1 MAFIYNF
8 IENIKEHTTPIQPES
23 EYQSLSPVD
32 TIPKDSEYLKVMSWA
47 FTTGRVKNLAI
58 TGPYGSGKSSVIES
72 FLKNNPSINKRSL
85 RISMATFD
93 GEHYDK
99 EGNPAS
105 GKVKYKQDDIE
116 QGILK
121 QIFYK
126 IDQHKIPQSRYR
138 KLRKINFFKVWLI
151 LMLLAVIA
159 IALGYVF
166 APNVILSSY
175 EKVIVAGESL
185 NLSKKLSLL
194 IFVFIVVT
202 ISIIITAVW
211 RSIVSRYKINEI
223 KLPKDIS
230 LQRKIENDESVFNKN
245 MDEIVYFFESTKFRY
260 VFFEDFDRLDDASIF
275 INLRELNTILNSNEL
290 IKEPIVFVYAVKD
303 DLFGDTD
310 RTKFFDFIIPIVP
323 VINSTNSGEILLQML
338 DHSKELNKKHD
349 ISTDFVLD
357 ISPYISDMRVLQ
369 NIYNEFVMYK
379 SILTYEQELPL
390 TDQMMLAIIV
400 FKNLYPNDFAD
411 IQAEKGII
419 KQAFEDKAK
428 YIQKKKSSIDIEIA
442 EMEESLESIKNETLL
457 RRKELKSVFLSEIT
471 GWLGTAYR
479 FDPKSNSPV
488 YAYRFME
495 DSFDVNSIEVND
507 RAYVAYCNWHNSNSS
522 THTDNLKEIYDNF
535 LHRFTNV
542 SYIENENTKDLYSK
556 LNMAKKYAREMSAY
570 SLSQLLQENPP
581 KEVLSNAVIANK
593 LLVFLLRRK
602 YIDENYAN
610 YINYFKESTITKS
623 DMQFILGIKNFE
635 PHPFNY
641 SLTKTEMIVRR
652 LQLHEFEQIEIL
664 NFDLLEYL
672 LSTHNYDEQLLNI
685 ISVLSNGS
693 DNSWAF
699 IDEFVDRTKYVERFI
714 QLLAQNWKNLWNY
727 ISISSDLSYERK
739 CKYLGVIINCL
750 PSEVIKEL
758 NFTNDISN
766 FFISNKDILAQLN
779 NIAEENINNVI
790 LELNIKFRDIQTE
803 EVSSVIMDFIIDNNC
818 YEINHTMLQKIVEY
832 KNPSLLSQLS
842 SKNYTTIKKLNC
854 ANVLNYIQKNID
866 TYIDRIF
873 LSENNRNEEVE
884 AVADI
889 LGCILEDK
897 VKCDKIIQHVDF
909 IVADVKEFCET
920 LIPCDEEYMVFIIN
934 SLIVSN
940 KIHPTWINVRYCY
953 RKISLNL
960 DLLVYINKNV
970 SKLLNS
976 DFDFEKEDVFVK
988 ELIESEVSQE
998 VFELLFEEYNLE
1010 SILISYNK
1018 LSESKMAYLIRSKNI
1033 KFTIENYNMV
1043 EKHFTKYSD
1052 EFIICNQNEYIAI
1065 HQEIPMSSERLLVL
1079 VMNPVMNDQN
1089 CDVLFKEYGIKYMS
1103 DALAMKLTTT
1113 DRKIVID
1120 VFDAAWKQ
1128 LDLEKKEALMMNHL
1142 GILSAD
1148 KFNTCFKELGGK
1160 YSQFVDRCGRHDV
1173 NIENSKNN
1181 LNLANRLIK
1190 VGYITSYTTR
1200 RNVILNTGES
1210 SESLVLRIKAV
1221 KQ

>member
-1 MAFIYNF
+1 MDFIYNF

-23 EYQSLSPVD
+23 EYQNLSPVD
-32 TIPKDSEYLKVMSWA
+32 TIPKDSEYLKVMLWA
-47 FTTGRVKNLAI
+47 VTKGKVKNLAI

-72 FLKNNPSINKRSL
+72 FLKNNPTINKRSL

-93 GEHYDK
+93 GEHFDK
-99 EGNPAS
+99 EGNSTS
-105 GKVKYKQDDIE
+105 GKIKYKPDDIE

-138 KLRKINFFKVWLI
+138 KLRKINFFKVWVI
-151 LMLLAVIA
+151 MILLAAIA

-166 APNVILSSY
+166 VPNKILELYERVIL
-175 EKVIVAGESL
+175 AGESL
-185 NLSKKLSLL
+185 NISRNWSLI
-194 IFVFIVVT
+194 IFTIIGFIV
-202 ISIIITAVW
+202 SIIITSVW

-230 LQRKIENDESVFNKN
+230 LQRKIKDDESVFNKN

-303 DLFGDTD
+303 DLFGETD

-338 DHSKELNKKHD
+338 DHSKALNKKHN

-390 TDQMMLAIIV
+390 NDQMMLAIIV

-411 IQAEKGII
+411 IQAEKGIL
-419 KQAFEDKAK
+419 KQAFKDKDN
-428 YIQKKKSSIDIEIA
+428 YINKKKLSINTEIA
-442 EMEESLESIKNETLL
+442 EIEESLESIKNETLL

-479 FDPKSNSPV
+479 FDPKNNSPV
-488 YAYRFME
+488 YAYKFME
-495 DSFDVNSIEVND
+495 DNFDVNSIEVD
-507 RAYVAYCNWHNSNSS
+507 GRSYVAYCNWRNSNSS
-522 THTDNLKEIYDNF
+522 TYTDNLKEIYDDF
-535 LHRFTNV
+535 LHRFANV
-542 SYIENENTKDLYSK
+542 SYIENKNVKDLYSK
-556 LNMAKKYAREMSAY
+556 LNMAKKYAREMSSY
-570 SLSQLLQENPP
+570 SLSQLLQDNSP
-581 KEVLSNAVIANK
+581 KEVLSNVVIANK

-641 SLTKTEMIVRR
+641 SLTKTEMVIRR
-652 LQLHEFEQIEIL
+652 LQLHEFEQKEIL

-672 LSTHNYDEQLLNI
+672 LSTHNYDERLLNI

-727 ISISSDLSYERK
+727 ISISSNLSYERK
-739 CKYLGVIINCL
+739 CKYLGIIIDYL
-750 PSEVIKEL
+750 PIEVIKEL
-758 NFTNDISN
+758 NYTNDISN
-766 FFISNKDILAQLN
+766 FFISNKDILIQLH
-779 NIAEENINNVI
+779 NIAEDNINNVI

-803 EVSSVIMDFIIDNNC
+803 EISDVIMDFIINNNC
-818 YEINHTMLQKIVEY
+818 YEINHTMLQKIVAY
-832 KNPSLLSQLS
+832 KNPSLLSQLV
-842 SKNYTTIKKLNC
+842 SKNYTTLKKLNC
-854 ANVLNYIQKNID
+854 INVLDYIQENIN
-866 TYIDRIF
+866 TYIDKIF
-873 LSENNRNEEVE
+873 LSENNRDEAVE
-884 AVADI
+884 SVADI
-889 LGCILEDK
+889 LGYILEDK
-897 VKCDKIIQHVDF
+897 VKCGNIIQHLNFVVDD
-909 IVADVKEFCET
+909 IQEFCEN
-920 LIPCDEEYMVFIIN
+920 LIACEEEDTIFIIN
-934 SLIVSN
+934 SLITSN
-940 KIHPTWINVRYCY
+940 KIHPTWLNVRYCY
-953 RKISLNL
+953 GKI
-960 DLLVYINKNV
+960 
-970 SKLLNS
+970 LLNS
-976 DFDFEKEDVFVK
+976 ELVVYIDRNISDLLDSEFDYEKEDDFIK
-988 ELIESEVSQE
+988 ELVESEVSQK
-998 VFELLFEEYNLE
+998 VFEALFETYNLE
-1010 SILISYNK
+1010 TISISYNK
-1018 LSESKMAYLIRSKNI
+1018 LSENKVAYLIRSKNI
-1033 KFTIENYNMV
+1033 KFTIENYNII
-1043 EKHFTKYSD
+1043 EKHFIKYCD
-1052 EFIICNQNEYIAI
+1052 EFIICNQNKYIEV
-1065 HQEIPMSSERLLVL
+1065 HQKIPMSSERLLAL
-1079 VMNPVMNDQN
+1079 VIHPVMNEQN

-1103 DALAMKLTTT
+1103 DDLAMKLTTI
-1113 DRKIVID
+1113 DRKIGID
-1120 VFDAAWKQ
+1120 VFDAAWKR

-1148 KFNTCFKELGGK
+1148 KFNKCFVELGEK
-1160 YSQFVDRCGRHDV
+1160 YSEFVNRNYRRDV
-1173 NIENSKNN
+1173 YIAYSENN
-1181 LNLANRLIK
+1181 LSFASRLK
-1190 VGYITSYTTR
+1190 RVGYITSYESR
-1200 RNVILNTGES
+1200 ENSILSNGK
-1210 SESLVLRIKAV
+1210 LKDGLLLRIKAV